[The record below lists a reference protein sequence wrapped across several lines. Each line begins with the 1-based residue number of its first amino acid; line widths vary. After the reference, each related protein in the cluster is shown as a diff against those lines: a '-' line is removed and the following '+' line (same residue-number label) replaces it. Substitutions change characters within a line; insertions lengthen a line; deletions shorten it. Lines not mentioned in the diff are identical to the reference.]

1 MGVDQ
6 SAAIE
11 QEPGQSSLPGNRD
24 PAAWVVG
31 LLALTLFL
39 APAVGATTE
48 RLLQDTLKSM
58 IVSFGVLLAALLWCW
73 SMARSAE
80 PPRWHALLWLP
91 IGLMLY
97 AFGSMAWSH
106 TYLAAVEAIRWF
118 IFGLLLWVGLNT
130 LRREYLPILIAGIH
144 WGAVMA
150 SLWAALQFWADL
162 KLFPQGPN
170 PASTFINRNFFA
182 EYAVCT
188 LPFSAW
194 LVAQGRGLGQV
205 SLRVTTTALVVLAIL
220 MTGTRSALMALLML
234 TVLLPWALYRYRQRL
249 GLTQWSGLTRRMA
262 PAMFVL
268 IVLGLGLVGSGNPK
282 VLAEQRGSAP
292 LERAFSRALSLT
304 ESSEYS
310 VGSFSIR
317 AVMWKATL
325 RMIAARPIFGV
336 GAGAWEVEI
345 PLHQVAGA
353 QIEDDFYAHNEILQL
368 LAEYG
373 LAGWVFLLA
382 LAAYLA
388 RVAWTLR
395 GSAAE
400 PEQAEAPVRA
410 LALCSLLACLLVSNA
425 GFPWRLA
432 SSGALFAVSL
442 AILAASDARLRP
454 RSDQRAVA
462 AVWRVGSD
470 RAMMVVLVLSIG
482 LALFLSLQAVKV
494 EGRLVRAAQLAQS
507 MTRSGAPND
516 PRRASTKEEILS
528 LVDQGIAINPHYRKI
543 TPIVADELAR
553 WGDWQNAV
561 WIWDSVVASRPHI
574 VAILTNIGRG
584 YAQMGHLDKAH
595 EYLERARSVQP
606 HALSVGS
613 LEIMLLMRAG
623 QDERAA
629 ALIQS
634 AFRGDRYDLDTL
646 HAAYALGIRSR
657 NWPMAIE
664 ALQRRNRAWPQYAVD
679 SWLKLGDLYSP
690 ANADEPKKA
699 IEAYRQAI
707 ELAPPQYRKQVRE
720 LVDPAYRDSL

>member
-1 MGVDQ
+1 VGVDQ

-11 QEPGQSSLPGNRD
+11 QQPGQSSLPGNRD

-106 TYLAAVEAIRWF
+106 TYLAAVETIRWF

-304 ESSEYS
+304 ESSEYT

-353 QIEDDFYAHNEILQL
+353 QVEDDYYAHNDILQL

-373 LAGWVFLLA
+373 LSGWVFLLG
-382 LAAYLA
+382 LAAYLG
-388 RVAWTLR
+388 RTAWTLR
-395 GSAAE
+395 TGAAE
-400 PEQAEAPVRA
+400 VTQDDAPVRV
-410 LALCSLLACLLVSNA
+410 LTSCSLLAFMLISNA
-425 GFPWRLA
+425 GFPWRMA
-432 SSGALFAVSL
+432 SSACLFAVSL
-442 AILAASDARLRP
+442 AILAASDTRLLTQSNLLVTRIQPHARASKVL
-454 RSDQRAVA
+454 
-462 AVWRVGSD
+462 
-470 RAMMVVLVLSIG
+470 MVVLVVSLG
-482 LALFLSLQAVKV
+482 FAAFLSSQAVQA
-494 EGRLVRAAQLAQS
+494 ERRLVRAAQLALS
-507 MTRSGAPND
+507 IAHSSAPRD
-516 PRRASTKEEILS
+516 PRWAATKEEMLS

-543 TPIVADELAR
+543 TPIVADELAN
-553 WGDWQNAV
+553 WGDWENAV
-561 WIWDSVVASRPHI
+561 WIWESVVASRPNV

-584 YAQMGHLDKAH
+584 YVQTGHLGKAK
-595 EYLERARSVQP
+595 EYLDRARAIQP
-606 HALSVGS
+606 EALSARS
-613 LEIMLLMRAG
+613 LEVMLLIRSDREDDAI
-623 QDERAA
+623 Q
-629 ALIQS
+629 LIQS
-634 AFRGDRYDLDTL
+634 DFKRDRYDFDLLNT
-646 HAAYALGIRSR
+646 AFALGIHTK
-657 NWPMAIE
+657 NWPLAIE
-664 ALQRRNRAWPQYAVD
+664 AMQRRNQQWPQHAVD
-679 SWLKLGDLYSP
+679 GWLQLGDLY
-690 ANADEPKKA
+690 AAAEFNAPELALD
-699 IEAYRQAI
+699 AYRQA
-707 ELAPPQYRKQVRE
+707 LAIAPSPVKPQVRQRVSE
-720 LVDPAYRDSL
+720 AYRDRL

>member
-6 SAAIE
+6 SATIE
-11 QEPGQSSLPGNRD
+11 QQPGQSSLPGNRD

-194 LVAQGRGLGQV
+194 LVAQSKDWQTIVTRV
-205 SLRVTTTALVVLAIL
+205 STSSVTLVAVL
-220 MTGTRSALMALLML
+220 MTGTRSALVALIVLVL
-234 TVLLPWALYRYRQRL
+234 LLPWTLYCYRDEL
-249 GLTQWSGLTRRMA
+249 GLRRWSRRTSLA
-262 PAMFVL
+262 TLAL
-268 IVLGLGLVGSGNPK
+268 LLLGVAGMGVIETGNQTIRSEMRGNTPLG
-282 VLAEQRGSAP
+282 
-292 LERAFSRALSLT
+292 RALIRATSMM
-304 ESSEYS
+304 EPAEYS
-310 VGSFSIR
+310 ERSFSAR
-317 AVMWKATL
+317 LVMWKSTL
-325 RMIAARPIFGV
+325 RMVLDRPIAGV

-345 PLHQVAGA
+345 PRYQSASASV
-353 QIEDDFYAHNEILQL
+353 EDDFYAHNDIVQI

-373 LAGWVFLLA
+373 LVGWVLLLCLLA
-382 LAAYLA
+382 YLS
-388 RVAWTLR
+388 WTACTLWPGTHR
-395 GSAAE
+395 SHR
-400 PEQAEAPVRA
+400 PLDPIRA
-410 LALCSLLACLLVSNA
+410 VSLCSVLAFLLVSNA

-432 SSGALFAVSL
+432 SSGALFSLNL
-442 AILAASDARLRP
+442 AILAASDAESRHRRNQHVVPKALN
-454 RSDQRAVA
+454 SIQTKSLMVLLVVSMAFA
-462 AVWRVGSD
+462 A
-470 RAMMVVLVLSIG
+470 
-482 LALFLSLQAVKV
+482 FLSFEAIRAERK
-494 EGRLVRAAQLAQS
+494 LVHAAQLALS
-507 MTRSGAPND
+507 ITRSGVPND
-516 PRRASTKEEILS
+516 PRWALTKEKMLA
-528 LVDQGIAINPHYRKI
+528 LVDEGIAINPHYRKV

-561 WIWDSVVASRPHI
+561 WIWESVIASRPYI

-584 YAQMGHLDKAH
+584 YAQMGHLDRAQV
-595 EYLERARSVQP
+595 YLNRARTIQP
-606 HALSVGS
+606 EALSVKS
-613 LEIMLLMRAG
+613 LEVMILIRSDRA
-623 QDERAA
+623 DDAA
-629 ALIQS
+629 RLIQQD
-634 AFRGDRYDLDTL
+634 FTLNRYDIDLL
-646 HAAYALGIRSR
+646 NSAYLLGIHTK
-657 NWPMAIE
+657 NWTMAIE
-664 ALQRRNRAWPQYAVD
+664 ALQRRNQRWPQYAID
-679 SWLKLGDLYSP
+679 GWLQIGNLYASSEV
-690 ANADEPKKA
+690 NEPQSA
-699 IEAYRQAI
+699 LEAYRQALA
-707 ELAPPQYRKQVRE
+707 LAPPTQKPHVRQFVAE
-720 LVDPAYRDSL
+720 AYRDSL